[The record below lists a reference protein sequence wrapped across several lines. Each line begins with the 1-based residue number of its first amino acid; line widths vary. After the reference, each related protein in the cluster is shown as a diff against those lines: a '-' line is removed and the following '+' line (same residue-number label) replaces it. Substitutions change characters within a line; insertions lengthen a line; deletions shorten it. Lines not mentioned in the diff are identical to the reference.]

1 MAAMQRSTSRN
12 KLLTRCRARSTLPPS
27 PLITALNSALLRRV
41 SRSRTFSSRRR
52 FSPCS
57 LSRSLASAR
66 HSAAIRLWSAISLS
80 TSSRSLFMISFSA
93 IWCNVAIVHE
103 LFYCPKIILFGTK
116 TKYLVKNFSTLLLCK
131 LGVEVVV
138 LAVGNYHIV
147 EATTHEAL
155 AEALDN
161 KLLVYLW

>member
-27 PLITALNSALLRRV
+27 PLITALSSALLRRV

-57 LSRSLASAR
+57 LSRSLANAR

-93 IWCNVAIVHE
+93 IKVQCRYCATW
-103 LFYCPKIILFGTK
+103 FYCPKIIFSQAITK
-116 TKYLVKNFSTLLLCK
+116 FLVKNFCSPLLDK
-131 LGVEVVV
+131 FSVEVVV
-138 LAVGNYHIV
+138 LAVCHHHIV

-155 AEALDN
+155 AEALDDE
-161 KLLVYLW
+161 LLVHLR